1 MQGTSQ
7 AGMTR
12 SRDVGEELVMRA
24 GDDSRAGDL
33 VKLPGPCHDAPMT
46 APVVVVGGGLA
57 GSECAFQL
65 ASRGRPVVLYEMR
78 PQRSTPAHA
87 GSDLAELVCSNS
99 LRSDDPHHAAGLL
112 KREMER
118 FDSLIIAAAR
128 RNAVPAGGALAVDRA
143 AFAADIT
150 EAIESHPDIELRRE
164 ELTTLPAAREGDC
177 VIATGPLTSEA
188 LEQQI
193 EALIGSD
200 HLYFYDA
207 IAPIVTGDSLD
218 HDRLFRASRYGKGG
232 DDYLNCPLDETEYRS
247 FHRELLEAAT
257 IELRE
262 FERPLFFEG
271 CLPIEELA
279 RRGEDTLRF
288 GPMKPVGLKT
298 PAGNR
303 PHAVVQLRQE
313 DLARSQYNLVG
324 FQSRMTWPEQRR
336 VLRTLPG
343 LERARFVRY
352 GQVHRNTFI
361 NAPLHLDRWY
371 RFARQPHLRLAGQ
384 LTGVEGYLESAAT
397 GLVVALYLTLQ
408 AGDRQPP
415 PLPDTTALGALAR
428 HLTESNPRR
437 YQPTNIN
444 YGLLDPLRERVPRR
458 DRRAAYVA
466 RAQRALNA
474 WLDSMDL
481 AGTTPW
487 RPPLSKPGPEE
498 RPSATARS
506 PS

>member
-1 MQGTSQ
+1 
-7 AGMTR
+7 
-12 SRDVGEELVMRA
+12 
-24 GDDSRAGDL
+24 
-33 VKLPGPCHDAPMT
+33 MT

-65 ASRGRPVVLYEMR
+65 ASRGREVTLYEMR

-118 FDSLIIAAAR
+118 FGSLIIAAAR
-128 RNAVPAGGALAVDRA
+128 SNAVPAGGALAVDRA
-143 AFAADIT
+143 GFAADIT
-150 EAIESHPDIELRRE
+150 EAIEAHPLIELRRE
-164 ELTTLPAAREGDC
+164 ELTALPAPEECDC

-188 LEQQI
+188 LTREIEQ
-193 EALIGSD
+193 LIGAD

-207 IAPIVTGDSLD
+207 IAPIVTGDSLNND
-218 HDRLFRASRYGKGG
+218 LLFRASRYGKGG
-232 DDYLNCPLDETEYRS
+232 DDYLNSPLDETEYRS
-247 FHRELLEAAT
+247 FHRQLLEADT

-288 GPMKPVGLKT
+288 GPMKPVGLET
-298 PAGNR
+298 PDGDR
-303 PHAVVQLRQE
+303 PHAVLQLRQE

-343 LERARFVRY
+343 LESARFVRY

-371 RFARQPHLRLAGQ
+371 RIAARPHLRLAGQ
-384 LTGVEGYLESAAT
+384 MTGVEGYLESAAT
-397 GLVVALYLTLQ
+397 GLAVALYLVLQ
-408 AGDRQPP
+408 DQDREPP

-428 HLTESNPRR
+428 HLTESNPKR

-444 YGLLDPLRERVPRR
+444 YGLLEPFARRVPRR
-458 DRRAAYVA
+458 ERRAAYVA
-466 RAQRALNA
+466 RAGQALEA
-474 WLDSMDL
+474 WADSMEIGAAL
-481 AGTTPW
+481 SW
-487 RPPLSKPGPEE
+487 EPPFSARERAKKPG
-498 RPSATARS
+498 AAARS
-506 PS
+506 SS